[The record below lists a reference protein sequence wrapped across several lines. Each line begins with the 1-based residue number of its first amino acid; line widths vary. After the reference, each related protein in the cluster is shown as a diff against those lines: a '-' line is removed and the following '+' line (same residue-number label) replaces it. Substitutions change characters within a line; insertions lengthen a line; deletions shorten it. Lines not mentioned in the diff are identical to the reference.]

1 MKARLPG
8 ILARKPHQDVN
19 HVPGLVCK
27 RCYRFVPSYFLSLWE
42 RKEVRALT
50 LALSQRER
58 ELRTGFLALENSESF
73 VFCVVKNIH
82 GIILAGLFLL
92 APTPAFAHAYLVK
105 SVPASRA
112 TLFNSPGKIQLW
124 FNERLEPKYSFAS
137 VLDPDGKRVDSD
149 DAHVLAE
156 DPKRLAIGVKKLPAG
171 KYIVKFRVLS
181 VDGHVVEQS
190 FPFTIREAK
199 N

>member
-1 MKARLPG
+1 MKARLPV
-8 ILARKPHQDVN
+8 ILTTKISAR
-19 HVPGLVCK
+19 PGRNQNRNRHCTTKVTK
-27 RCYRFVPSYFLSLWE
+27 RTKERNSNESISEFFVSFVPFVVRKTSGIALIGLSL
-42 RKEVRALT
+42 LT
-50 LALSQRER
+50 PA
-58 ELRTGFLALENSESF
+58 
-73 VFCVVKNIH
+73 V
-82 GIILAGLFLL
+82 
-92 APTPAFAHAYLVK
+92 AFAHAYLVK